1 MIKET
6 ACRPQEQFDRIE
18 RGIQNIFDCKNNE
31 NILDVSIHVD
41 RELQVNE
48 IEGRMQARATQ
59 LKKMETEDSEEDLEE
74 VCRTLE
80 RISFIN
86 LTSNLHIF
94 EII

>member
-31 NILDVSIHVD
+31 NILDVGIHVD

-48 IEGRMQARATQ
+48 IEGCMQA
-59 LKKMETEDSEEDLEE
+59 
-74 VCRTLE
+74 
-80 RISFIN
+80 
-86 LTSNLHIF
+86 
-94 EII
+94 